1 MGPPIR
7 LRKHP
12 TCQFYRRIMLIPKK
26 NRLAIYRYL
35 FKEGVLV
42 AKKDLTMKKHPRIEV
57 PNVQVI
63 KLMTSLKSRGFIKEK
78 FSWQYLYYSLTNHG
92 IDYLREYLHVS
103 GETVPATLRKP
114 VKNQPPPSFS
124 GSRGRGRGRGGRG
137 GRGGREGYRDGG
149 KPMGA
154 PSGFDPQYGEGRGGR
169 GGFRGGRGGGFR
181 GRRGGF

>member
-1 MGPPIR
+1 MG
-7 LRKHP
+7 
-12 TCQFYRRIMLIPKK
+12 
-26 NRLAIYRYL
+26 
-35 FKEGVLV
+35 GVLV
-42 AKKDLTMKKHPRIEV
+42 AKKDPTMKKHPRIEV

-103 GETVPATLRKP
+103 GETVPVTLRKP

-124 GSRGRGRGRGGRG
+124 GSRGRGRG